1 MDELD
6 IHNRYVLRINDYR
19 FSVEFNFWLPE
30 PIDFVEGRIWEVE
43 DIFNFSIRFDKII
56 IGG

>member
-19 FSVEFNFWLPE
+19 LSIELNFWLPE
-30 PIDFVEGRIWEVE
+30 VNDFVEGRIWELE
-43 DIFNFSIRFDKII
+43 DILNFSIRLDKSIKVE
-56 IGG
+56 